1 MSTGTS
7 AAPDAAAGPTEV
19 TLTRLR
25 RAIAKSMSA
34 SALVP
39 QFTVEYDVPFDNVA
53 AYRGRWKSAGHD
65 ISVADVLT
73 AACARALRAHPT
85 LNASWAETSILQHAE
100 VNVGLAVA
108 LPDGLVAPA
117 VRAADTLDL
126 VQLAGERKRLTLA
139 AQEGRLT
146 PDELLSATFTISNL
160 GTFGVSRFR
169 ALVVPPQA
177 AILAVGGLRPDGTV
191 ALALSCDHRVL
202 DGAPAALFLRDLAG
216 SLTEPGWLEGLL
228 PDRSA

>member
-1 MSTGTS
+1 MSTDTQ
-7 AAPDAAAGPTEV
+7 AAPVEV
-19 TLTRLR
+19 RLSRLR
-25 RAIAKSMSA
+25 KAIAKSMTA

-39 QFTVEYDVPFDNVA
+39 QFTVEYDVPFDRVA
-53 AYRGRWKSAGHD
+53 ERRAGWKSAGHD

-73 AACARALRAHPT
+73 AACARALRAHPQV
-85 LNASWAETSILQHAE
+85 NASWAETSILHHAE

-117 VRAADTLDL
+117 VRSADTLDL
-126 VQLAGERKRLTLA
+126 VQLAGERKRLTAA

-177 AILAVGGLRPDGTV
+177 AILAVGGVRPDGTV

-202 DGAPAALFLRDLAG
+202 DGAPGALFLRDVAAG
-216 SLTEPGWLEGLL
+216 LTEPDWLEQLVPG
-228 PDRSA
+228 S

>member
-1 MSTGTS
+1 MSTAT
-7 AAPDAAAGPTEV
+7 AAGPTTV
-19 TLTRLR
+19 PLSRLR
-25 RAIAKSMSA
+25 KAIAKSMTA

-39 QFTVEYDVPFDNVA
+39 QFTVEYDVPFEAVA
-53 AYRGRWKSAGHD
+53 ASRGRWKAAGHD
-65 ISVADVLT
+65 VSVADVLT
-73 AACARALRAHPT
+73 AACARALRAHPQV
-85 LNASWAETSILQHAE
+85 NASWAETSILQHAE

-117 VRAADTLDL
+117 VRSADALDL
-126 VQLAGERKRLTLA
+126 LQLAAERKRLTAA

-177 AILAVGGLRPDGTV
+177 AILAVGGVRPDGTV

-202 DGAPAALFLRDLAG
+202 DGAPAALFLRELAS
-216 SLTEPGWLEGLL
+216 SLTEPGWLDQLL
-228 PDRSA
+228 PDAAAG